1 MKIRLSRLSVACA
14 LALVASSAAAT
25 DITFR
30 SFSAAKA
37 MGPPA
42 DVYAAKLQSVTTEA
56 LGPSG
61 EVRFVKLPGVPAIP
75 AQFGGNLVS
84 AVAAGVAGGGFDAA
98 YSSGSELNKSW
109 GFIYNSGVPFG
120 PAFGE
125 YLGFLFGKSV
135 DGQQTGLELL
145 QSILDKNGRN
155 VVAIPIVANA
165 EQVSGYFALPVGDA
179 PDGTK
184 GIGIA
189 GLCQQP
195 WRFRYL
201 LPGENVLTQTCNDLV
216 AAGVIPANNIRF
228 IQAIPGGGSLVNAV
242 KTGQLEAFEF
252 ATPLDDVD
260 TLFMSGSTP
269 SVDNPGTVGLRY
281 AHFPGWQQQFLI
293 TWMFVNKQVWEGLT
307 PIQRVLAQ
315 TVGREN
321 MISSYGENMQQQG
334 PSVRYMLDANRGD
347 GIPGNDMML
356 VQWPKKDQELMRA
369 ATLKFL
375 NGRATDLSL
384 PAQDRADYVTILEA
398 LRKYVASGDLYW
410 DPKEVRTQ
418 YRFDFWQNSA
428 GEPWTEKYTYE
439 K

>member
-1 MKIRLSRLSVACA
+1 
-14 LALVASSAAAT
+14 
-25 DITFR
+25 
-30 SFSAAKA
+30 
-37 MGPPA
+37 
-42 DVYAAKLQSVTTEA
+42 
-56 LGPSG
+56 
-61 EVRFVKLPGVPAIP
+61 
-75 AQFGGNLVS
+75 
-84 AVAAGVAGGGFDAA
+84 
-98 YSSGSELNKSW
+98 
-109 GFIYNSGVPFG
+109 
-120 PAFGE
+120 
-125 YLGFLFGKSV
+125 
-135 DGQQTGLELL
+135 
-145 QSILDKNGRN
+145 
-155 VVAIPIVANA
+155 
-165 EQVSGYFALPVGDA
+165 
-179 PDGTK
+179 
-184 GIGIA
+184 
-189 GLCQQP
+189 
-195 WRFRYL
+195 
-201 LPGENVLTQTCNDLV
+201 
-216 AAGVIPANNIRF
+216 
-228 IQAIPGGGSLVNAV
+228 
-242 KTGQLEAFEF
+242 
-252 ATPLDDVD
+252 
-260 TLFMSGSTP
+260 
-269 SVDNPGTVGLRY
+269 VDNPGTVGLRY